1 MKRYPFA
8 LLFFLGLAV
17 IFDLSCREDRA
28 KPEPSET
35 KPATILKYSK
45 SLYTSLAFYA
55 GMQLDIFTV
64 LDGRPLTA
72 EAVAAAI
79 GTKPEFAERLLYALA
94 ACDLLEVR
102 DGVFANTV
110 EASRYL
116 VRGKPSYMGDH
127 VLINAN
133 LMQYMISGGLKI
145 PESVRRGQAAEP
157 YDYSSVSSET
167 WLQIFR
173 GTMPVAVNAGQALA
187 KKFDFGR
194 FATVADVGG
203 GSGGL
208 AVALVKAY
216 PRLKATVADLPSIT
230 PVSRTLLQEQDAVGI
245 DIEDWDVLAGPC
257 RRPFDAAVLR
267 ALIQVLSPDQARLA
281 MVNIGKSV
289 KPGGTVYILG
299 HIVDDSRISPPEEV
313 VWYLLNLNWED
324 RAGFYTEGDYRRML
338 QDAGFKD
345 IRRDVLSNGDGV
357 IVAVK

>member
-1 MKRYPFA
+1 
-8 LLFFLGLAV
+8 
-17 IFDLSCREDRA
+17 
-28 KPEPSET
+28 
-35 KPATILKYSK
+35 
-45 SLYTSLAFYA
+45 
-55 GMQLDIFTV
+55 
-64 LDGRPLTA
+64 
-72 EAVAAAI
+72 
-79 GTKPEFAERLLYALA
+79 
-94 ACDLLEVR
+94 
-102 DGVFANTV
+102 
-110 EASRYL
+110 
-116 VRGKPSYMGDH
+116 MGDH

-173 GTMPVAVNAGQALA
+173 GTMPVAANAGQALA

-230 PVSRTLLQEQDAVGI
+230 PVSRTLLQEQDAAGI

-324 RAGFYTEGDYRRML
+324 RAGFYTEGDYRRLL

-357 IVAVK
+357 IFAVKKLS